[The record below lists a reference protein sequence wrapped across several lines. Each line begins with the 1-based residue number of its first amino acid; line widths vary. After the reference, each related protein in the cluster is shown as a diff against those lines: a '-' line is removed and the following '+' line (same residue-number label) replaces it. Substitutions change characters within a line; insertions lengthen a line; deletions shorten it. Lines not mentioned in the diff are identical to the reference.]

1 MNTSKRLVVLF
12 LVAAIVLFIGMLY
25 WPFILK
31 NIVEPTALAV
41 WLLLR
46 ILVLSIDQKYFW
58 YAAILIAIVFLFR
71 LLPRGEPVSQ
81 SDSQLQAKAMIA
93 NIGYWR
99 VLFTYNGQDVR
110 NEKTLKRQ
118 LIQLLTS
125 FYASKQGTTNNFR
138 IYDALQQG
146 ELPLRE
152 HIHAFLFSEEP
163 QQSVGPINKLIQ
175 SLRRTPRKWI
185 RQWTGQERVEHYH
198 MIDEVLDF
206 LETPLEM
213 KK

>member
-1 MNTSKRLVVLF
+1 MNTTKRLVVSL
-12 LVAAIVLFIGMLY
+12 LVAAIVLFIGILY

-58 YAAILIAIVFLFR
+58 YAAILIAIIFLFR
-71 LLPRGEPVSQ
+71 LLPRGEPPIQ
-81 SDSQLQAKAMIA
+81 SDSQGKANATIA

-99 VLFTYNGQDVR
+99 ILFTYDGQDVR

-125 FYASKQGTTNNFR
+125 LYASKQNTANNFR

-146 ELPLRE
+146 ELPLPE
-152 HIHAFLFSEEP
+152 HLRAFLFSAEP
-163 QQSVGPINKLIQ
+163 QESVGPVRRLIQ
-175 SLRRTPRKWI
+175 SIRKTPRKWI
-185 RQWTGQERVEHYH
+185 RQWTGQEKVEHDRT
-198 MIDEVLDF
+198 ITEVLDF
-206 LETPLEM
+206 LETSLEI